1 MENDFI
7 ISQTSDGEKFLEKYS
22 GSDSTVELPSGI
34 AFIGEDA
41 FLENQEIE
49 KIIIPEGV
57 DAIESYAF
65 SGCKNLKSVVLPE
78 SLQEINLSAFSECE
92 KLSQINFS
100 KKLRI
105 VGPKAFSG
113 CKNLKIELLPD
124 FLIEVCDD
132 SFDDTV
138 SALSK
143 NDAYKISDGIMYNEN
158 AKSLLFAADKNLGAV
173 KIKNGTK
180 YLGWNS
186 LSNLKN
192 LKSVS
197 VPASVVYVGRG
208 AFMFS
213 EKLEKIIFPKSV
225 RSVDSGSFFNCV
237 NLREVIFQGNGLKKI
252 CGDSF
257 AGCEKLKTVTV
268 PAECEIDETA
278 FENFCNVKV
287 RENQCAARMRR

>member
-1 MENDFI
+1 MENNFI

-22 GSDSTVELPSGI
+22 GSGAAVELPSGI
-34 AFIGEDA
+34 AFVGEDA
-41 FLENQEIE
+41 FLENQKIKEIVV
-49 KIIIPEGV
+49 PEGV

-78 SLQEINLSAFSECE
+78 SLQEINLAAFSDCE
-92 KLSQINFS
+92 KLSEISFP

-105 VGPKAFSG
+105 IGPKAFSG
-113 CKNLKIELLPD
+113 CKSLKTEQVTD

-138 SALSK
+138 SVLSK

-158 AKSLLFAADKNLGAV
+158 AKSLLFAADKNLESV
-173 KIKNGTK
+173 KIKSGTK

-186 LSNLKN
+186 LSNLKK

-197 VPASVVYVGRG
+197 VPDSVEYVGRG

-213 EKLEKIIFPKSV
+213 EKLEKIIFPISV
-225 RSVDSGSFFNCV
+225 KAIDSGAFFNCV
-237 NLREVIFQGNGLKKI
+237 NLREVIFQGDGLEKI
-252 CGDSF
+252 CGDAF

-268 PAECEIDETA
+268 PAECEIDESA
-278 FENFCNVKV
+278 FENSCEVKR
-287 RENQCAARMRR
+287 RES